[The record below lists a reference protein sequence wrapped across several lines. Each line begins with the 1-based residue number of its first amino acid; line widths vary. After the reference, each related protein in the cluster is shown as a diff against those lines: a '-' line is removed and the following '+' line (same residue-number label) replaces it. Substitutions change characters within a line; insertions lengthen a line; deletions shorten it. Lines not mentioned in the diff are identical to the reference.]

1 MPARHTSSLG
11 TCPSCDG
18 SITEHDVLIAYETAD
33 GPDMYADCPHC
44 REVVTPV

>member
-1 MPARHTSSLG
+1 MPAQHTSSLG